1 MDKSIDI
8 VSTNNEITKHAR
20 RKELYQAMKLYE
32 NVYSQGYANS
42 HTFSSAINANVRC
55 GNIEGA
61 EKVFEQMK
69 STKGIKLDVISC
81 TTLMKGYCSEGN
93 ITNSLKLFKDM
104 DNRNLLPNVRTI
116 NTFLRGC
123 VMTGNIDEADN
134 IIVKMQKDY
143 KITPD
148 VSSWEY
154 LLTLQCQSLRLDK
167 ALPIIGRLKSDSNM
181 IWGLGAMNVSIA
193 RAASILGE
201 WKICTK
207 ALQSA
212 KDSFKK
218 EEELELIEKQNEFIK
233 NNDDFDDIDYND
245 KTIKSNG
252 KQEVTGGKKAWNND
266 KIDSQNRMESLEL
279 FREHKREELRQEI
292 VLLETFIKSRM
303 NNNDTNNL
311 LKSIN
316 YLQPYFRKALSFD
329 PIGCTLKKESSI
341 DAIVSELL
349 QSVQIKFGLNSC
361 LKPLIP
367 SDVYENIFLKKKKAN
382 DKFKNKNKKKRKSE
396 GSSNSEVSSESD
408 ELIARNILQCQSSS
422 HLAIFSKALKM
433 SFTDNGFIN
442 FSNLFGTIKE
452 SDDFDNT
459 NNFEIIPSTQPIK
472 MEIASGAGEWAVSQA
487 LADPTSNWIT
497 LELRHDR
504 VYQTFLRAICSGASN
519 ISVMG
524 GDALNILPTRIAPS
538 SVHNVFVNHP
548 EPPQQ
553 QGGLDSQGKH
563 MLNDDF
569 FMDVSRILVMDGILT
584 IVTDNLWYGKF
595 LMRSIAAAISSCGL
609 LSVDLQ
615 KKNSNKKKDNSNSN
629 KEWSVLEE
637 HEGVTLYVGKPGIES
652 GHVADA
658 SSYFDRLWKR
668 SSLEE
673 RYFLVLKKQNDPN
686 PLLIRKTITKINTTN
701 GINKKIKFDN

>member
-1 MDKSIDI
+1 MDKAIDI
-8 VSTNNEITKHAR
+8 VSVNNEITKHAR
-20 RKELYQAMKLYE
+20 RKELYQAMKLYD
-32 NVYSQGYANS
+32 NAYSQGYANS

-93 ITNSLKLFKDM
+93 ITNSLKLLKDM

-123 VMTGNIDEADN
+123 VMTGNLNEADN
-134 IIVKMQKDY
+134 IIAKMQKDY
-143 KITPD
+143 KIIPD

-154 LLTLQCQSLRLDK
+154 LITLQCQSLRLDK
-167 ALPIIGRLKSDSNM
+167 ALPIIGRLKSDPNM
-181 IWGLGAMNVSIA
+181 VWGLGAMNVSIA
-193 RAASILGE
+193 RASSILGE
-201 WKICTK
+201 WKICSK

-212 KDSFKK
+212 KDAFKK
-218 EEELELIEKQNEFIK
+218 EEELELIEKQNDIIK
-233 NNDDFDDIDYND
+233 NSDDFNDIDYND
-245 KTIKSNG
+245 KIIKTNG
-252 KQEVTGGKKAWNND
+252 KQQVTGGKKAWNTE

-303 NNNDTNNL
+303 DNNDNNNL
-311 LKSIN
+311 LKSIH

-367 SDVYENIFLKKKKAN
+367 NDIYENIFLKKKKPN
-382 DKFKNKNKKKRKSE
+382 DKFKNKKKRKAD
-396 GSSNSEVSSESD
+396 GSSNCEVTSQLD
-408 ELIARNILQCQSSS
+408 ELIARSSLQCQSCS
-422 HLAIFSKALKM
+422 HLAVFSKALKM
-433 SFTDNGFIN
+433 SFTDIGFIN
-442 FSNLFGTIKE
+442 FPNLFGTIKA
-452 SDDFDNT
+452 SNDHGDN
-459 NNFEIIPSTQPIK
+459 NNFEIIPSTRPVKI
-472 MEIASGAGEWAVSQA
+472 EIASGAGEWAVSQA
-487 LADPTSNWIT
+487 LADPASNWIT

-563 MLNDDF
+563 MLNDEF

-595 LMRSIAAAISSCGL
+595 LMRSISTISSSGL
-609 LSVDLQ
+609 VSVDLQ
-615 KKNSNKKKDNSNSN
+615 KKNSKKKDNDN
-629 KEWSVLEE
+629 KGEWNILEE
-637 HEGVTLYVGKPGIES
+637 QGGITLYVGKPGIES

-673 RYFLVLKKQNDPN
+673 RYFLVLKKKSDPN
-686 PLLIRKTITKINTTN
+686 PLYLRKDIAKANTVN
-701 GINKKIKFDN
+701 GLNKKIKFDEI